1 MNVPDDGH
9 DRRATKRKGR
19 KDNGSAPSGSAADYC
34 QVEVEDGRTSSTQH
48 KDAEPADYDC
58 AEKQVVLVCGSPA
71 GDVLPEIA
79 ETVYLF
85 GLLALLVT
93 I

>member
-1 MNVPDDGH
+1 MAPH
-9 DRRATKRKGR
+9 RRGL
-19 KDNGSAPSGSAADYC
+19 P
-34 QVEVEDGRTSSTQH
+34 RTIVRWRWKTVGSTQL

-58 AEKQVVLVCGSPA
+58 AEKQVVLVRGFPA